1 MKEMEKELTPLY
13 LDIDNTILN
22 TAEVFIKKY
31 CKEKNI
37 KKDFYD
43 LKDWKFRSI
52 DRNINVKEFLNY
64 IETEEFFNSVDIYDD
79 FLKFY
84 VKHGEDFN
92 FIFVTIGTEK
102 NCELKKQFLLKSL
115 PTTKNISFICFKNDG
130 EKQTI
135 DMSKGIQVDD
145 KYENL
150 NTNAKI
156 KILQKNYI
164 DTDYNYIKDK
174 GIREDLYIMNDWK
187 EIGECIEFF
196 DKEIKGEINF

>member
-1 MKEMEKELTPLY
+1 MQEMEKELTPLY

-31 CKEKNI
+31 CKENNI

-52 DRNINVKEFLNY
+52 DRNIDIKKFLDY

-84 VKHGEDFN
+84 VKHGEDFE

-115 PTTKNISFICFKNDG
+115 PTTKNISFICFQNDG
-130 EKQTI
+130 EKHTI

-174 GIREDLYIMNDWK
+174 GIREDLYIMNDWQ

-196 DKEIKGEINF
+196 DKEIKNII